1 MPILREAV
9 EHRANAEDGH
19 AISGTEVVLRL
30 RTRRGDCSGVT
41 LVYIDKYRYIF
52 DFHGHFS
59 DRFHE
64 LPMER
69 FASDERFDFYQARL
83 VHDMLAINYY
93 FWLEC
98 EGEVLCFGNHGFFD
112 RAQLGPGQLFT
123 MPLLQ
128 EDDLYAVPAWVHEAV
143 VYQIFVDSFYR
154 GDGYKAQAGHA
165 GWYLRDRHRG
175 HRGGTLQG
183 IVDKLDYLHD
193 LGVNTLYLTPIFESP
208 SNHKY
213 NIGDFYKIDP
223 RFGSRQTLLTLVKE
237 IHRRGMR
244 ILLDVVLHASGIEFF
259 AFQDLLAHGP
269 DSAYVDWYQVEGFPL
284 RLENP
289 PNYRSWGYV
298 YNLPKFNLAN
308 PEVREYLLD
317 VLVYWIR
324 EVGID
329 GWRLDTADEVSHT
342 FWREARRRVKAAN
355 PEVLL
360 VGEVW
365 YDARPWLGGDQLD
378 TVMNYSFHG
387 AVTDFFARD
396 RLTPV
401 EFSRCLAWTR
411 GRYRR
416 PAWQILWNLI
426 GSHDTA
432 RFLAEAGGDVA
443 RMELAVLF
451 QFTYPGVPY
460 VYYGDEVGMDLN
472 SLAYRGGM
480 YWDPARQDHDLLAF
494 YRQVIRLRRA
504 TPALQ
509 RGDFY
514 EILVDDERGLYAFR
528 RRLGEDEVRVY
539 LNNGGRPQEVP
550 AGDGARDLLNG
561 RPLPPGMVTLAP
573 RSGLVMQVAAEA
585 GP

>member
-1 MPILREAV
+1 MSILREAV

-19 AISGTEVVLRL
+19 AISETEVILRL
-30 RTRRGDCSGVT
+30 RTRRGDCRGVT

-64 LPMER
+64 VPMER
-69 FASDERFDFYQARL
+69 LASDERFDFYEARL

-93 FWLEC
+93 FWLES

-112 RAQLGPGQLFT
+112 QGQVGPDQLFT

-128 EDDLYAVPAWVHEAV
+128 EDDVFAVPGWAQEAI
-143 VYQIFVDSFYR
+143 VYQIFVDSFCR
-154 GDGYKAQAGHA
+154 GGRTEAQAPN
-165 GWYLRDRHRG
+165 WYTRERHSS
-175 HRGGTLQG
+175 HLGGNLQG
-183 IVDKLDYLHD
+183 IIDKLDYLYD
-193 LGVNTLYLTPIFESP
+193 LGVNTLYLTPIFESS

-213 NIGDFYKIDP
+213 NIGDFYAIDP
-223 RFGSRQTLLTLVKE
+223 RFGSRETLLALVQE
-237 IHRRGMR
+237 AHRRDMR
-244 ILLDVVLHASGIEFF
+244 VLLDVVLHASGIEFF
-259 AFQDLLAHGP
+259 AFQDLLANGAASP
-269 DSAYVDWYQVEGFPL
+269 YVDWYQVEGFPL

-308 PEVREYLLD
+308 PQVREYLLD

-324 EVGID
+324 EADID
-329 GWRLDTADEVSHT
+329 GWRLDTADEVSHN
-342 FWREARRRVKAAN
+342 FWREARRRVKAAK
-355 PEVLL
+355 PEALL

-387 AVTDFFARD
+387 AVADFFARGA
-396 RLTPV
+396 LTP
-401 EFSRCLAWTR
+401 EQFSQRLAWTR
-411 GRYRR
+411 GRYRW

-432 RFLAEAGGDVA
+432 RFRAEAGGDVA
-443 RMELAVLF
+443 RLKLAVLF

-472 SLAYRGGM
+472 SMAYRGGM
-480 YWDPARQDHDLLAF
+480 YWDPARQDQDLLKF
-494 YRQVIRLRRA
+494 YRRAIRLRRS
-504 TPALQ
+504 TLALQ
-509 RGDFY
+509 RGDFR
-514 EILVDDERGLYAFR
+514 EILVDNERALYAFR
-528 RRLGEDEVRVY
+528 RRLGEQEVRVY
-539 LNNGGRPQEVP
+539 LNNGDRPQEVEV
-550 AGDGARDLLNG
+550 GEGAHDLLED
-561 RPLPPGMVTLAP
+561 RPLPSGTVTLAP
-573 RSGLVMQVAAEA
+573 RSGVVVTE
-585 GP
+585 